1 MSELKK
7 LTDQDNYIYAL
18 ASVPDSYMT
27 GASLVNQMQHE
38 TVPFTVTA
46 HAIDSSRNIMIF
58 GLTDE
63 MFTTYVNPMIKM
75 TLKSVPNIIWNS
87 IRDFIEPGVYL
98 KQFAEA
104 ISQMALTAVS
114 NTKLPSILGRDPQKS
129 YNDMM
134 AVYNAYFQREA
145 SLGTPTFANNSIF
158 LPLLV
163 KYKGISKSGVPCVVL
178 AGMDYKGCEYY
189 SNVSALSAIS
199 PIGGLLGSLF
209 KTNQQEA
216 GSARFGH
223 GKPCDAIDWGA
234 ANKFALICPEEYEQ
248 EATKD
253 FIEFV
258 STFRMDPNLRQQ
270 FDQKVIERSNMMAN
284 QAMQYQAM
292 AQQSRIN
299 LQRSQQQMQQTLAQ
313 NSADMSNMIMD
324 SWNQKMAS
332 DNRISQARSEAVMG
346 VNTYQN
352 SYGQNYQVDVVA
364 DHVYENQYGEVYG
377 VSGSAPDQSV
387 LNDLNWKEID
397 K

>member
-1 MSELKK
+1 M
-7 LTDQDNYIYAL
+7 
-18 ASVPDSYMT
+18 M
-27 GASLVNQMQHE
+27 
-38 TVPFTVTA
+38 
-46 HAIDSSRNIMIF
+46 F

-134 AVYNAYFQREA
+134 AVYNAYFQRET

-234 ANKFALICPEEYEQ
+234 ANKFALICPEEYE
-248 EATKD
+248 EDATKD

-299 LQRSQQQMQQTLAQ
+299 LQRSQQQLQQTLAQ

-324 SWNQKMAS
+324 SWDKKMAS
-332 DNRISQARSEAVMG
+332 DSRISQARSEATMG

-352 SYGQNYQVDVVA
+352 SYGQNYQVDAVA